1 MSSTCSVKNTHNTA
15 ILWSVTSSWFTFT
28 SQLRKVNRWLNVLN
42 SCGTILSYI
51 LCVVVPWQS
60 CRSTVL
66 SQSWTTG
73 RSDSQENLSVI
84 RSSNTTS
91 ELSYFH
97 VWLKHIGLG
106 FSPLGKY
113 WLWFCFICIIFN
125 GLLQFIEIYFWCIL
139 ICFKGT
145 ITLKPF
151 IVCCFCCNSC
161 RL

>member
-1 MSSTCSVKNTHNTA
+1 MIKCTKLLWYNTVSS
-15 ILWSVTSSWFTFT
+15 
-28 SQLRKVNRWLNVLN
+28 
-42 SCGTILSYI
+42 LSYI

-60 CRSTVL
+60 CRSTVS

-91 ELSYFH
+91 ELSYFY
-97 VWLKHIGLG
+97 VWLKHIALG
-106 FSPLGKY
+106 FSPLGQY
-113 WLWFCFICIIFN
+113 WLWFCFSCIIFN
-125 GLLQFIEIYFWCIL
+125 GLLQFIRPYFWCLL

-151 IVCCFCCNSC
+151 IICCFCNSW
-161 RL
+161 RLLNDLFCYQI